1 MSRDIIAAINN
12 YDLDLLEKSISTEI
26 VNDKIFPDSDP
37 LWTPL
42 IKVATLRK
50 DRAKQRYV
58 GIKTNKNEDDDCKLA
73 QILINN
79 GADINTKDKSG
90 NTPLHYC
97 IYYKNYKLMK
107 LLVNNGADVNV
118 HDNNG
123 RTPLH
128 LAIASN
134 FVKGRHE
141 IDNYCNFLISNGAD
155 REIKDKNG
163 ETYFCYLFS
172 VHKNYR

>member
-1 MSRDIIAAINN
+1 
-12 YDLDLLEKSISTEI
+12 
-26 VNDKIFPDSDP
+26 
-37 LWTPL
+37 
-42 IKVATLRK
+42 
-50 DRAKQRYV
+50 
-58 GIKTNKNEDDDCKLA
+58 
-73 QILINN
+73 
-79 GADINTKDKSG
+79 
-90 NTPLHYC
+90 
-97 IYYKNYKLMK
+97 MK